1 MVMPEPTSD
10 FAFNLVIDVLGSL
23 WGELIRKKK
32 KDGEE
37 RDGREGEHMV
47 LSLLVF

>member
-1 MVMPEPTSD
+1 MGGVD
-10 FAFNLVIDVLGSL
+10 K
-23 WGELIRKKK
+23 KKK

-47 LSLLVF
+47 LSLLVL